1 MERLTYVA
9 MNAMQLQAQ
18 NQRLIAAGLANQNTT
33 GFKRD
38 YGEISSV
45 YMNGELG
52 KDRVFPSRK
61 EGAVDLE
68 QGKIMPTDNPMD
80 IAVEGMGFMVGQ
92 KDNGETVLTRRG
104 DLKIGAD
111 RILRNG
117 ENLKIMGD
125 AGPIVVPPYESLSAS
140 RDGSIIYKP
149 VGSDSTTPPVALS
162 RLQLVNIPQ
171 SNVIKGMDSFL
182 RPKDGVIPPSDAKIE
197 VNNKGL
203 ESSNV
208 NSIDSMGDMLNSS
221 RAFEVSFK
229 LITTSRDMDSESAK
243 LMRSQS

>member
-9 MNAMQLQAQ
+9 MNSMQLHAQ
-18 NQRLIAAGLANQNTT
+18 NQRLIAAGLANQNTV

-45 YMNGELG
+45 YMLDDLG

-92 KDNGETVLTRRG
+92 KDNGEMVLTRRG

-125 AGPIVVPPYESLSAS
+125 AGPIVVPPFESLSAS

-149 VGSDSTTPPVALS
+149 VGADSTAPPVALS
-162 RLQLVNIPQ
+162 RLQLVNVPQ
-171 SNVIKGMDSFL
+171 ANVIKGQDSHL

-197 VNNKGL
+197 INNKGL

-208 NSIDSMGDMLNSS
+208 NSIDAMVDMLNSS
-221 RAFEVSFK
+221 RAFEVSFR

-243 LMRSQS
+243 LMRSQG